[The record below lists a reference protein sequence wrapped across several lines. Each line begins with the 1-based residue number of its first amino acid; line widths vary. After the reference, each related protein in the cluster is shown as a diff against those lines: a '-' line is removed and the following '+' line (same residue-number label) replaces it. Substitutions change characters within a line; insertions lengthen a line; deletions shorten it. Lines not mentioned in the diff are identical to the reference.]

1 MKEFFAMCL
10 LSMSCVPA
18 FAQYPYQASL
28 PYQGYQNGRPQLIP
42 VASSQQYQ
50 QAPYSPYFPNQRP
63 VDPSQPGMSSMPPGQ
78 YTLTNLSTGQA
89 IYVTITPQG
98 QMYTG
103 GPAPADMSEAQQ
115 NAGCA
120 IQPTQQLQQPQ
131 SKFGFLK
138 GLLEDGIG
146 AASSMGY

>member
-1 MKEFFAMCL
+1 MKFALLTL
-10 LSMSCVPA
+10 LSLIVCAPV

-28 PYQGYQNGRPQLIP
+28 PYQGYQNGRPQLVP
-42 VASSQQYQ
+42 VAPSGQYQ
-50 QAPYSPYFPNQRP
+50 QSPYSPYFPNQRP
-63 VDPSQPGMSSMPPGQ
+63 VDPSQQGMSSMPPGQ

-103 GPAPADMSEAQQ
+103 GPAPADMAEAQQ
-115 NAGCA
+115 NAGGA

-138 GLLEDGIG
+138 GLLEDGMG

>member
-1 MKEFFAMCL
+1 MT
-10 LSMSCVPA
+10 
-18 FAQYPYQASL
+18 
-28 PYQGYQNGRPQLIP
+28 
-42 VASSQQYQ
+42 
-50 QAPYSPYFPNQRP
+50 
-63 VDPSQPGMSSMPPGQ
+63 PGQ

-103 GPAPADMSEAQQ
+103 GPAPSDMAQAQQ
-115 NAGCA
+115 NANSA
-120 IQPTQQLQQPQ
+120 IQPSQGVQQPS

-138 GLLEDGIG
+138 GILEDGLG

>member
-1 MKEFFAMCL
+1 MKHILVGILVA
-10 LSMSCVPA
+10 LSCTPVS
-18 FAQYPYQASL
+18 AQYSYQPNQPYLGYRSQSPYVQSAPLQPYQ
-28 PYQGYQNGRPQLIP
+28 P
-42 VASSQQYQ
+42 
-50 QAPYSPYFPNQRP
+50 APYSPYFPNQRP
-63 VDPSQPGMSSMPPGQ
+63 VDPSQPGMSSMTPGQ

-103 GPAPADMSEAQQ
+103 GPAPSDMAQAQQ
-115 NAGCA
+115 NANSA
-120 IQPTQQLQQPQ
+120 IQPSQGVQQPS

-138 GLLEDGIG
+138 GILEDGLG